1 VNQRGCELMLA
12 VMTYFFRFN
21 APTWQI
27 ISKNLKVS
35 IKNKKIIIIIFQ
47 RFQKTYHDILNN

>member
-1 VNQRGCELMLA
+1 MLA